1 MLYSVSFISNGN
13 FLSNMCVSED
23 MLFKELAS
31 KFCEYYGLKEDNKP
45 TFFFNSV
52 EIKADS
58 TKKLKEL
65 GIFNMASIH
74 VKTEKPFN
82 IIVNIGNMGNFQMNN
97 FGFLNMF
104 NRFMNYGSMNMEN
117 GNMNMEQNIKNQ
129 NTNNSSEEFLDI
141 IFHFNGGVI
150 YAQSTKNTKFCD
162 LYKEFRIKANNP
174 LLTPTFYF
182 NNIKIESTETKT
194 LTELNI
200 GDKAI
205 IKAVNECS
213 INSVP
218 NIIPDI
224 VFWNILFICQGK
236 YINIQATENCKMC
249 DLIKRFKNK
258 AGVTD
263 REVMFI
269 LNSSRVDSTDTRTLK
284 ELHLVNLQ
292 KIEVIFPSEVIGA

>member
-1 MLYSVSFISNGN
+1 MY
-13 FLSNMCVSED
+13 VSED

-82 IIVNIGNMGNFQMNN
+82 KIVNTGNMGNFQMYN

-104 NRFMNYGSMNMEN
+104 NRFMNYGSMNMDN

-141 IFHFNGGVI
+141 IFHFYGGVI
-150 YAQSTKNTKFCD
+150 YVQSTKNTKFCD

-218 NIIPDI
+218 NIIPDNAFLNIIFNSQGRRFI
-224 VFWNILFICQGK
+224 V
-236 YINIQATENCKMC
+236 QATENCKMC
-249 DLIKRFKNK
+249 DLSKRFSNK
-258 AGVTD
+258 AAVLD
-263 REVMFI
+263 KEVMFI
-269 LNSSRVDSTDTRTLK
+269 LNSCKVDSTDTRTLK
-284 ELHLVNLQ
+284 ELNIKDQ
-292 KIEVIFPSEVIGA
+292 SKIEVVFPSEILGA

>member
-1 MLYSVSFISNGN
+1 
-13 FLSNMCVSED
+13 
-23 MLFKELAS
+23 
-31 KFCEYYGLKEDNKP
+31 
-45 TFFFNSV
+45 
-52 EIKADS
+52 
-58 TKKLKEL
+58 
-65 GIFNMASIH
+65 MASIH

-82 IIVNIGNMGNFQMNN
+82 KIVNTGNMGNFQMYN

-104 NRFMNYGSMNMEN
+104 NRFMNYGSMNMDN

-150 YAQSTKNTKFCD
+150 YVQSTKNTKFCD

-174 LLTPTFYF
+174 LLSPTFYF
-182 NNIKIESTETKT
+182 NNLKIESNETKT

-218 NIIPDI
+218 NIIPDNS
-224 VFWNILFICQGK
+224 FLNIIFNYQGRT
-236 YINIQATENCKMC
+236 ISIQATKNCKMC
-249 DLIKRFKNK
+249 DLSKRFSNK
-258 AGVTD
+258 AAVLD
-263 REVMFI
+263 KEVMFI
-269 LNSSRVDSTDTRTLK
+269 LNSCKVDSTDTRTLK
-284 ELHLVNLQ
+284 ELNIKDQ
-292 KIEVIFPSEVIGA
+292 SKIEVVFPSEILGA